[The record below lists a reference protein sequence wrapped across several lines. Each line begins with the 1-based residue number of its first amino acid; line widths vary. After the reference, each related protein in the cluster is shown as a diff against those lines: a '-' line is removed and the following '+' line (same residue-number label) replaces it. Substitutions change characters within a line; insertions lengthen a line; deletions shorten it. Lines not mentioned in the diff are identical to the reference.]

1 MGPSN
6 RPRGRT
12 QMNNRKLIGKMT
24 GTAILAALI
33 FIFQIIGNY
42 VSIAGISIN
51 LALIPIAIGAILYG
65 PWSGLLLGVIN
76 GVCVL
81 PGSGLFFGISPFFT
95 VLCCVLKTGLAGF
108 ISGWVFK
115 LFKGK
120 GLIPGMFVCSL
131 LVPVIN
137 TGVFSLFAL
146 TLFRNGLVEYF
157 GVDNSQFV
165 SFLFLALIG
174 INFIFEVTS
183 IIILSPSIVML
194 LKKVIKSSTLGD
206 DIGDKLNSKKEA
218 TLASEE

>member
-1 MGPSN
+1 
-6 RPRGRT
+6 
-12 QMNNRKLIGKMT
+12 MNNRKLIGKMT

-108 ISGWVFK
+108 VSGWVFK

-137 TGVFSLFAL
+137 TGIFSLFAL
-146 TLFRNGLVEYF
+146 TLFRSGLEEYF
-157 GVDNSQFV
+157 GKESSEFV
-165 SFLFLALIG
+165 SFLFLAVIG
-174 INFIFEVTS
+174 INFIFEVVS
-183 IIILSPSIVML
+183 IIILSPSFVMI
-194 LKKVIKSSTLGD
+194 LKKVIKTPALGD
-206 DIGDKLNSKKEA
+206 DIGDKLNKDKKTIIVDRE
-218 TLASEE
+218 

>member
-1 MGPSN
+1 
-6 RPRGRT
+6 
-12 QMNNRKLIGKMT
+12 MNNRKLIGKMT

-65 PWSGLLLGVIN
+65 PWSGLLLGAIN

-81 PGSGLFFGISPFFT
+81 PGSALFFGISPFFT
-95 VLCCVLKTGLAGF
+95 VLCCILKTGLAGF

-115 LFKGK
+115 LFRGK

-137 TGVFSLFAL
+137 TGIFSLFAL
-146 TLFRNGLVEYF
+146 TIFRSGLEEFF
-157 GVDNSQFV
+157 GVESSQFV
-165 SFLFLALIG
+165 SFLFLAVIG
-174 INFIFEVTS
+174 INFIFEVVS
-183 IIILSPSIVML
+183 IIILSPSFVMI
-194 LKKVIKSSTLGD
+194 LKKVIKTPALGD
-206 DIGDKLNSKKEA
+206 DIGDKLNKDKKTIIVGRE
-218 TLASEE
+218 

>member
-1 MGPSN
+1 
-6 RPRGRT
+6 
-12 QMNNRKLIGKMT
+12 MNNRKLIGKMT

-108 ISGWVFK
+108 VSGWVFK

-137 TGVFSLFAL
+137 TGIFSLFAL
-146 TLFRNGLVEYF
+146 TLFRSGLEEYF
-157 GVDNSQFV
+157 GKESSEFV
-165 SFLFLALIG
+165 SFLFLMVIG
-174 INFIFEVTS
+174 INFIFEVVS
-183 IIILSPSIVML
+183 IIILSPSFVMI
-194 LKKVIKSSTLGD
+194 LKKVIKTPALGD
-206 DIGDKLNSKKEA
+206 DIGDKLNKDKKTIIVDRE
-218 TLASEE
+218 